1 MIISPEHNDLLEEFK
16 KANEIESESI
26 KAISD
31 YTAATPNPNTAIAK
45 ELFKRFEVAL
55 ERKMALYNK
64 LKEFDLS
71 EPDG

>member
-16 KANEIESESI
+16 KANEIEAEAI

-31 YTAATPNPNTAIAK
+31 YTEATANPYKAIAK
-45 ELFKRFEVAL
+45 ELFKRFEDAL

-64 LKEFDLS
+64 LKGFDLS
-71 EPDG
+71 QPNG